1 MAGREKEGELA
12 TASQEFE
19 YLHRKSRCEILIS
32 GDEISNDVITLGTW
46 FSMFVYIRARLHFA
60 LIGWDMTAQTLLQ
73 TPLPFPSPTP
83 ESPEELARRLW
94 NWHKSTNWGHC
105 FFYLVLET
113 GLPFCVVI
121 RVAQR
126 FSHLQARAKA
136 VPLFLSPAPG
146 IKVTISRSA
155 PTSTLLAELF
165 IFCFLIILFPFGL
178 YRFILTTGLLQPRE
192 VLSENVFLVLQ
203 PTISY
208 NWCSSIQYVR
218 VSFRKQFSGL

>member
-1 MAGREKEGELA
+1 MRLVMTSLPLARDFQCLFTFALVFTSRWSAEIWQLRRCCKLPFLFPPPRQRAPKNLLAG
-12 TASQEFE
+12 
-19 YLHRKSRCEILIS
+19 Y
-32 GDEISNDVITLGTW
+32 EISTKVPIEDTV
-46 FSMFVYIRARLHFA
+46 
-60 LIGWDMTAQTLLQ
+60 
-73 TPLPFPSPTP
+73 
-83 ESPEELARRLW
+83 
-94 NWHKSTNWGHC
+94 

-113 GLPFCVVI
+113 GLPFYVVI

>member
-1 MAGREKEGELA
+1 MIFNVCLHSRSSSLRADRLRYDSSDVVANSPSFSLPHAREPRRTCSQAMKLA
-12 TASQEFE
+12 LKYQ
-19 YLHRKSRCEILIS
+19 LR
-32 GDEISNDVITLGTW
+32 TL
-46 FSMFVYIRARLHFA
+46 F
-60 LIGWDMTAQTLLQ
+60 
-73 TPLPFPSPTP
+73 
-83 ESPEELARRLW
+83 
-94 NWHKSTNWGHC
+94 

-165 IFCFLIILFPFGL
+165 IFFFLIILFPFGL
-178 YRFILTTGLLQPRE
+178 FRFILTTGLLQPRE